1 MIFNYYKKKLELQ
14 AKLDT
19 LTVQLTNRNSEW
31 ANQMKDKDSEFNR
44 RIQEREHALN
54 LRIASMEQ
62 ELVQAKKVAK
72 EEHDIKLQEILSLTK
87 LESEQK
93 IAKIRLETEQKMA
106 AQQTGFEKRYAALEN
121 EYVKKFSTQEAS
133 KAEEIAK
140 IRQDEAGKYHDRLAK
155 ALDDLH
161 TKGSAG
167 TKMMHELSLALVN
180 AARPG
185 VNESRFLT
193 GRIDG
198 NRDVKDPTIVVGV

>member
-1 MIFNYYKKKLELQ
+1 MIFNFYRKRLELQ

-19 LTVQLTNRNSEW
+19 LQIQLDNKNSEW
-31 ANQMKDKDSEFNR
+31 NNKMKDKDADAARKIN
-44 RIQEREHALN
+44 EREHILN
-54 LRIASMEQ
+54 LRISTMES
-62 ELVQAKKVAK
+62 ELVQAKKIAK

-93 IAKIRLETEQKMA
+93 IAKIRLETEQKLV
-106 AQQTGFEKRYAALEN
+106 AQQTAFDKKYAELEN
-121 EYVKKFSTQEAS
+121 SYIKKFSAQEAANAAS
-133 KAEEIAK
+133 VSNIKQE
-140 IRQDEAGKYHDRLAK
+140 EAGKYHDRLAK

-193 GRIDG
+193 GSIDG
-198 NRDVKDPTIVVGV
+198 SNTPKSTVVVGL

>member
-1 MIFNYYKKKLELQ
+1 MIFNFYRKRLELQ

-19 LTVQLTNRNSEW
+19 LQIQLDNKNSEW
-31 ANQMKDKDSEFNR
+31 NNKMKDKDSEAAR
-44 RIQEREHALN
+44 KITEREHILN
-54 LRIASMEQ
+54 LRISTMES
-62 ELVQAKKVAK
+62 ELVQAKKIAK

-93 IAKIRLETEQKMA
+93 IAKIRLETEQKLV
-106 AQQTGFEKRYAALEN
+106 AQQTAFDKKYAELEN
-121 EYVKKFSTQEAS
+121 SYIKKFSAQEAANAAAVS
-133 KAEEIAK
+133 NIKQE
-140 IRQDEAGKYHDRLAK
+140 EAGKYHDRLAK

-198 NRDVKDPTIVVGV
+198 REGNDPTIVVSK